1 MVRNMGKCE
10 AIEKLIEL
18 LAEKDI
24 LSSKEACLLRLTLKS
39 GMDIHGWSGPD

>member
-1 MVRNMGKCE
+1 MVRNMGKRE
-10 AIEKLIEL
+10 AIEKLIEI

-39 GMDIHGWSGPD
+39 GTDIHGRSMPD